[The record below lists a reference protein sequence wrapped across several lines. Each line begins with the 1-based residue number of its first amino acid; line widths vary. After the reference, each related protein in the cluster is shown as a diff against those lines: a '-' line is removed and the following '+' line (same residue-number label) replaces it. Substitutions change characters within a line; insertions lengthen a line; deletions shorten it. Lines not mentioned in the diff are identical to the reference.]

1 MTMSLPPLFRP
12 WYREDRNFEKNSEAC
27 IMFQEFPSH
36 CRIAGIR
43 YDLSVSTNAA
53 MSLDVHSTFQLAGY
67 YLPAHGSDAA
77 EVIGTRS
84 AMYTY
89 AKRFIPRVISEIFH
103 TEAAAKH
110 THHTSLSVHS
120 PATSHGYSPTRTTST
135 TPNGTTRA
143 PITSATSSSKTSA
156 A

>member
-1 MTMSLPPLFRP
+1 MSLPPLFRP
-12 WYREDRNFEKNSEAC
+12 VYREARAFDKNTEAC

-43 YDLSVSTNAA
+43 YDLSVSTNSS

-77 EVIGTRS
+77 EVIGTRT

-103 TEAAAKH
+103 TDSAGTANTDTWVPTESDYVIQQNQADAEFSYDLIPVSY
-110 THHTSLSVHS
+110 THLTL
-120 PATSHGYSPTRTTST
+120 PTK
-135 TPNGTTRA
+135 A
-143 PITSATSSSKTSA
+143 
-156 A
+156 